1 MAEADYINPN
11 NLKTDLRE
19 LFQAMQCRNDK
30 EKMKKL
36 FQTEHF
42 RCLKEE
48 TAWAIAVHLDKERLV
63 PKIKKEKSDMCNA
76 IDEIFEDGKVEGRA
90 EGRVEGRSSII

>member
-63 PKIKKEKSDMCNA
+63 PKIKKEKLAMCNA
-76 IDEIFEDGKVEGRA
+76 IDEIFEDGKIEGRA
-90 EGRVEGRSSII
+90 EGRVNRLY